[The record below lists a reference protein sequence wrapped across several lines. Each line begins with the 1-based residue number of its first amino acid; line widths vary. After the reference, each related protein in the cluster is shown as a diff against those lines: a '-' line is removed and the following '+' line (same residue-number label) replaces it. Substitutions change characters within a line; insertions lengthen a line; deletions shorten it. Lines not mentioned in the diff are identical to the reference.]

1 MWPPAL
7 LPGWVRPW
15 SRCKRRARNLVR
27 ACVLRSP
34 AAWCPSCWSLPL
46 RWSRPG
52 LPGGHR
58 LVLGTMAGGAPFPA
72 LGPFPLCRGWPRGST
87 HGWPPAGPA
96 CGFLNPASMWSLL
109 SPLSSPRTL
118 PGPGRRAPLVSPAG
132 PPTPTA
138 GGASSVV
145 RTELSPPACPGHP
158 ALRSPCRREGAGH
171 SPAPPG
177 FQGRQPSSP
186 APARSPCILPASGGV
201 RADPGGPARQEGL
214 LWRHPLDGDLAVLLR
229 EKPSGFHS
237 EKSSV

>member
-58 LVLGTMAGGAPFPA
+58 LVLGTVPGGAPFPA
-72 LGPFPLCRGWPRGST
+72 LGPFPLCWGWPRGST

-109 SPLSSPRTL
+109 SPLSLPRTL

-145 RTELSPPACPGHP
+145 RTELSSPRLPRPPCPEAP
-158 ALRSPCRREGAGH
+158 TQAG
-171 SPAPPG
+171 
-177 FQGRQPSSP
+177 GRWAQPSP
-186 APARSPCILPASGGV
+186 TRLPGEAAQQPGTRAVTVYPPSVWRGESRPRRASASGGAPVETPV
-201 RADPGGPARQEGL
+201 RR
-214 LWRHPLDGDLAVLLR
+214 
-229 EKPSGFHS
+229 
-237 EKSSV
+237 